1 MTKWQTRREIVSPPL
16 TMHIVF
22 RIVDGVEERSGTHYA
37 TLDEALTHV
46 RELNTKEKARSGDN
60 RSERRTIRLTP

>member
-22 RIVDGVEERSGTHYA
+22 RIVDGVEELDIYIYGTQS
-37 TLDEALTHV
+37 EAIARMH
-46 RELNTKEKARSGDN
+46 ELNAKEKAP
-60 RSERRTIRLTP
+60 ERRQPL

>member
-1 MTKWQTRREIVSPPL
+1 MTKWQTRREMVSPPL

-37 TLDEALTHV
+37 TLDDALARV
-46 RELNTKEKARSGDN
+46 RELNVRE
-60 RSERRTIRLTP
+60 E

>member
-22 RIVDGVEERSGTHYA
+22 RVIDGVEELDCPHYA
-37 TLDEALTHV
+37 TLDEAITRA
-46 RELNTKEKARSGDN
+46 RELNAREEATK
-60 RSERRTIRLTP
+60 